1 MNIFARYA
9 AGFLL
14 ATGVTISVLA
24 VDLPGYRADGSILL
38 PNQWSLRPA
47 GRQIE
52 MGDFPVN
59 IALHPGG
66 GFAAVLHSGHGRHEV
81 VVVDL
86 KREKVVSRAPLQES
100 FYGITFSPNGRTL
113 YCSGAGG
120 EVVHVFGFEDGTLT
134 VQPDIRVRNSS
145 ERGIPCGLAVSQ
157 DGRDLFVANVWGQS
171 VSQLDLTARTNKADI
186 FFTPPAGTADKL
198 FEAAKQNETEQEQTK
213 RAEAALDPSPPE
225 APFPYAC
232 VVDSRLHRL
241 YVSLWAQSCVAVVD
255 LKTRK
260 VLARWTTEEHPNE
273 MALANSGRWLFV
285 ANANRNSVT
294 VVDTSSGQAAETLDA
309 SLSPA
314 ALPGSTPNSLALSPD
329 GQKLFVAN
337 ACNNNVAVFDV
348 SRIGHSRALGF
359 IPVGWYPTSVR
370 VTPDGRHL
378 LVANGKGLISLA
390 NPKGPQP
397 GKPGDA
403 ATQYITELFPGALS
417 IIDLPRGGDW
427 QEELAA
433 YTAQC
438 YQCSPRS
445 GEAPIGMTED
455 NPVPA
460 EPGRAGPIK
469 YCIYVIK
476 ENRTY
481 DQILGDLPQGNGDPR
496 LCLFPENVTPNHH
509 KLAGDFVL
517 LDNFY
522 VDAEVSA
529 DGHEWS
535 MGAYASDFVE
545 KTWPLNYGH
554 NRSQKYPYPSEG
566 AFLIAAPAN
575 GYLWDRAREAG
586 VTYRSYGEFVMA
598 GKKAG
603 EPNWTKLAALQGHF
617 DPEYHVFDLEY
628 PDQKRADRFIAELKR
643 FDTEG
648 EMPRLQIVKL
658 PNDHTEGTRA
668 GALTPTAY
676 IADNDLALGRVVE
689 AVSHSKFWPQTAIF
703 ILEDDA
709 QNGPDHVDAHR
720 SPAFIISPYARRG
733 AVDSTMY
740 STSSMLRTMELI
752 LGLKPMTQFDAAAM
766 PMFRAFQ
773 AAPDLRPYDVLPAR
787 VSLEERNT
795 SVAWGSGASSR
806 MDFSREDAMDEMT
819 LSEIIWR
826 SVRGATATMPAPVHA
841 AFVFEHPKTDD
852 DD

>member
-9 AGFLL
+9 AMLSL
-14 ATGVTISVLA
+14 ATGVTTAALA
-24 VDLPGYRADGSILL
+24 VDLPGFRPDGSILL

-52 MGDFPVN
+52 LGDFPVN
-59 IALHPGG
+59 IALHPAGR
-66 GFAAVLHSGHGRHEV
+66 FAAVLHCGHGRHEI

-86 KREKVVSRAPLQES
+86 KQEKVVSRAPVQVS
-100 FYGITFSPNGRTL
+100 FYGVAFSPDGRAL
-113 YCSGAGG
+113 YCSGAGD
-120 EVVHVFGFEDGTLT
+120 EVVHVFAFKDGTLT
-134 VQPDIRVRNSS
+134 IQPDIRVRDPR
-145 ERGIPCGLAVSQ
+145 ERGVPCGLAVSP

-171 VSQLDLTARTNKADI
+171 VSRLDLAARTSKGDI
-186 FFTPPAGTADKL
+186 FFAPPAAASGKL
-198 FEAAKQNETEQEQTK
+198 YDAAKPDETEQVQNK
-213 RAEAALDPSPPE
+213 RIEAALDPAGPD

-232 VVDSRLHRL
+232 VVDSKRGCL

-255 LKTRK
+255 LKSLK
-260 VLARWTTEEHPNE
+260 VLARWGTEEHPNE
-273 MALANSGRWLFV
+273 MALAKSGRWLFV
-285 ANANRNSVT
+285 ANANRNTVT
-294 VVDTSSGQAAETLDA
+294 VIDTSIGRAAETLDA

-314 ALPGSTPNSLALSPD
+314 ALPGATPNSLALSPD
-329 GQKLFVAN
+329 DKKLFVAN
-337 ACNNNVAVFDV
+337 ARNNNVAVFDV
-348 SRIGHSRALGF
+348 SNIGHSRALGF
-359 IPVGWYPTSVR
+359 IPVGWFPTSVR

-378 LVANGKGLISLA
+378 LVANGKGLTSLA

-397 GKPGDA
+397 DKRANA
-403 ATQYITELFPGALS
+403 ATQYIAELFPGALS
-417 IIDLPRGGDW
+417 IIDLPKGDDW
-427 QEELAA
+427 QQDLAG
-433 YTAQC
+433 YTSQC
-438 YQCSPRS
+438 YQCSPRA
-445 GEAPIGMTED
+445 GAEPAGWTAD

-460 EPGRAGPIK
+460 EPGRPGPIR
-469 YCIYVIK
+469 YCIYIIK

-481 DQILGDLPQGNGDPR
+481 DQFLGDLPQGNGDPR
-496 LCLFPENVTPNHH
+496 LCLFPDNVTPNHH
-509 KLAGDFVL
+509 KLERDFVL

-535 MGAYASDFVE
+535 MGAYASDFVA

-554 NRSQKYPYPSEG
+554 AAGNKLPYPSEG
-566 AFLIAAPAN
+566 AFPIAAPAN

-586 VTYRSYGEFVMA
+586 VTYRNYGEFILP

-603 EPNWTKLAALQGHF
+603 DPNWTKLAALQGHF
-617 DPEYHVFDLEY
+617 DPQYHVFDLEY

-643 FDTEG
+643 FETEG

-668 GALTPTAY
+668 GALTPAAY
-676 IADNDLALGRVVE
+676 MADNDLALGRVVE
-689 AVSHSKFWPQTAIF
+689 AVSHSKFWPKTAIF
-703 ILEDDA
+703 VLEDDA

-720 SPAFIISPYARRG
+720 SPAFVISPYIRRG

-773 AAPDLRPYDVLPAR
+773 AAPDLRPYDALPAQ
-787 VSLEERNT
+787 VSLETRNT
-795 SVAWGSGASSR
+795 ALSWGSGASKK
-806 MDFSREDAMDEMT
+806 MDFSREDAMDEMA
-819 LSEIIWR
+819 LNEIIWR
-826 SVRGATATMPAPVHA
+826 SVRGASAIMPAPVHA
-841 AFVFEHPKTDD
+841 AFVFAHPKDD
-852 DD
+852 DDD